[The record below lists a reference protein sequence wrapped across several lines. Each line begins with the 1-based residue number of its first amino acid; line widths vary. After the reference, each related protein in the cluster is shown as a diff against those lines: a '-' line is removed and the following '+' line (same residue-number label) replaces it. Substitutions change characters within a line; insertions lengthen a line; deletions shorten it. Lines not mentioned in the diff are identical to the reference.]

1 MGAISQAQVMA
12 KTAVLTSGLLNNL
25 DRIGVRGID
34 GHAINELRV
43 LREEVQGLE
52 AEQEA
57 LKSRLKEKTQELN
70 QALGELKRKAAVAR
84 KIVKLQV
91 PQPGWKEFGITDV
104 K

>member
-1 MGAISQAQVMA
+1 MGAISQAQVL
-12 KTAVLTSGLLNNL
+12 VNNL
-25 DRIGVRGID
+25 ERIEVRGID
-34 GHAINELRV
+34 GHTVNELKV
-43 LREEVQGLE
+43 LREDVQRLE

-70 QALGELKRKAAVAR
+70 QALGELKRKAALAR